1 MCYEQV
7 GMEDQRQTPAVHG
20 RSLKPSYSLKPEA
33 QAAWDNIMKEQRP
46 VTSPQLAGAASPAFG
61 PVKSPAQ
68 AVKSPAGPVKPV
80 KSPGKTAS
88 FRRTVSKLGGRLAP
102 ASWSG

>member
-1 MCYEQV
+1 
-7 GMEDQRQTPAVHG
+7 MEDQRQMPAVHG

-46 VTSPQLAGAASPAFG
+46 VTSPQLTGAASPTSG

-68 AVKSPAGPVKPV
+68 AVKSPAGPV

-88 FRRTVSKLGGRLAP
+88 FRRTVSKLGSRLTP